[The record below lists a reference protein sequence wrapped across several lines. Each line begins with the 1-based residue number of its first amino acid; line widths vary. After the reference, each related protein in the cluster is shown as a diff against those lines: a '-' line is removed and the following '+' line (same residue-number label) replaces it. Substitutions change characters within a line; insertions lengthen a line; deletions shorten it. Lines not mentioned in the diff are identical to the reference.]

1 MPLTEKGKKI
11 IKAMK
16 EEYGDK
22 KGESIFYASK
32 NKKTI
37 TGVEKA
43 YTGKAI
49 KQNTET
55 KKEFEMRHEHHT
67 ETKNLMDY
75 YKDIL

>member
-1 MPLTEKGKKI
+1 MPLTKKGEKI
-11 IKAMK
+11 MKAMK

-22 KGESIFYASK
+22 KGEGIFYASK

-43 YTGKAI
+43 YIGKAI
-49 KQNTET
+49 KQTTET
-55 KKEFEMRHEHHT
+55 KKEFEMRHQYHT
-67 ETKNLMDY
+67 ETKGLMDY